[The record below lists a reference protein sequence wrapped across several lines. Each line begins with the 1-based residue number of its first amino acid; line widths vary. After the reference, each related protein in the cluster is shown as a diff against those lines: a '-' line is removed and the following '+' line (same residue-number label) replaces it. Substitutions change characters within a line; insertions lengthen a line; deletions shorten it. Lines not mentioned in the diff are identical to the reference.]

1 MKIKTNIP
9 ANVPPSTPLRLL
21 DLIFSVILIVLEL
34 VVLVVLIVLVVLELL
49 IVLVVLKIL
58 VVLEVLVVLNVFIS
72 LVEISSKI
80 FEVFKIVLDNAIADD
95 E

>member
-21 DLIFSVILIVLEL
+21 DLIFSVILIVLE
-34 VVLVVLIVLVVLELL
+34 LVVLIVLVVLELL